1 MELNNSI
8 IIRRPPIDESR
19 DDDDDD
25 DNVDVDD
32 NDNDDNDKNND
43 DDNDGDDK
51 NKRHPALIPCS
62 SVALVP
68 AAEET
73 TTMIA
78 TNNNTTTTA
87 NRISSFFEEQHDL
100 VTEIM
105 RFLDVRSLLHWCHT
119 LQIVSSC
126 LRYDHIIISSSLS
139 CSSSS
144 NTMDANNTNTTND
157 AWTTSTNDTE
167 PQQTHASII
176 MNKLIQVFD
185 LDNEKVKNITATTS
199 RLVSSSSS
207 SSSSSSLDCL
217 KTTFKPNP
225 LRVLRLVNGRTCE
238 KCMGTLA
245 SPYVFGS
252 STIILPSLTLGL
264 YCCTQCIFKTY
275 HQ

>member
-19 DDDDDD
+19 DDDD
-25 DNVDVDD
+25 NVDD
-32 NDNDDNDKNND
+32 NDDTDNNND

-51 NKRHPALIPCS
+51 NKRHPALIPSS

-68 AAEET
+68 AAEKT

-78 TNNNTTTTA
+78 TNNTTTTTA

-199 RLVSSSSS
+199 RLVSSAS

-217 KTTFKPNP
+217 KTTFKPTP